1 MTLVEA
7 VFSFNLVQLA
17 ATFASGAGLYVLCQR
32 YRNIFNLVGYFL
44 SLGIFF
50 SFLFNVGEVYPY
62 SDYYKRAFFFFGDDV
77 TTIIILFFCYAVLS
91 GNTLLAILLAASIF
105 LSGGKV
111 SLILLLIMICM
122 MYLANRKN
130 DILFKK
136 NFFTYIV
143 IGLSMYFIMLFA
155 SIITEDSGFS
165 GVVRD
170 ISRSISEVVK
180 TNDDGKSSIGK
191 KSSINEKSS
200 VDRLSRGAG
209 ACKTLSRC
217 FDTQIKAPVLQRYH
231 SSLAGL
237 WMTLEG
243 GYRGSRY
250 PSSSDDFAN
259 LMIQENPWG
268 INDRY
273 GLDFS
278 DWKMMGVP
286 QNPYLHF
293 GSGYGPWFLGALVIA
308 FFFIGL
314 VAVFNLL
321 GGENGAAIVFS
332 IFFIV
337 IVTFNQTQSW
347 LTSGSPILIAL
358 GFCAYHILGSWQLI
372 QYKSYNLFRPL
383 GGHPT

>member
-1 MTLVEA
+1 VTLVEA
-7 VFSFNLVQLA
+7 VFSSNLVQLA

-180 TNDDGKSSIGK
+180 TNDDGKSSI
-191 KSSINEKSS
+191 NEKSN

-273 GLDFS
+273 VLDFS
-278 DWKMMGVP
+278 DWKKMGTT
-286 QNPYLHF
+286 QNPYLRF
-293 GSGYGPWFLGALVIA
+293 GSGYGVWYLGVLVMTFLI
-308 FFFIGL
+308 IGL

-321 GGENGAAIVFS
+321 GGENGPSIVFS

-337 IVTFNQTQSW
+337 NVIFNQTQSW
-347 LTSGSPILIAL
+347 LTSCSPILTVL
-358 GFCAYHILGSWQLI
+358 GFCAYHILGTWLSRH
-372 QYKSYNLFRPL
+372 YKLHKIFRPF
-383 GGHPT
+383 GAHPTERYST